1 MGRLRI
7 FLTGPPGIGKTT
19 VIREIERE
27 LRIHDIRVGGIIST
41 EIRDSRGRLGF
52 QLEDISTHK
61 IGTLAHVS
69 ERQDGAPTVGK
80 YHVNLFDI
88 ERIGALAIRGAVD
101 NADVVIIDEIGPMEL
116 TSREFILAVKF
127 ALDSQKSL
135 IATLHRKSTH
145 PLVNAIRSNPNCQT
159 LEVNMQNR
167 DNIPSEIAA
176 SLMR

>member
-1 MGRLRI
+1 MRI

-19 VIREIERE
+19 VIREIERQ
-27 LRIHDIRVGGIIST
+27 LRTHGIRVGGIIST

-52 QLEDISTHK
+52 QLEDICTHTV
-61 IGTLAHVS
+61 GTLAHVS
-69 ERQDGAPTVGK
+69 EKQNGAPTVGK

-88 ERIGALAIRGAVD
+88 ERIGASAIRGAVD

-116 TSREFILAVKF
+116 KSREFILAVEF
-127 ALDSQKSL
+127 ALDSRKSL

-159 LEVNMQNR
+159 REVNMQNR
-167 DNIPSEIAA
+167 DKIPSEIAA

>member
-19 VIREIERE
+19 VIRGIERE
-27 LRIHDIRVGGIIST
+27 LRTHGIKVGGIIST

-88 ERIGALAIRGAVD
+88 ERVGTTAIRGAVD

-116 TSREFILAVKF
+116 TSKEFILAVKF

-167 DNIPSEIAA
+167 DKIPSEIAA